1 MLRHRTILV
10 RRRTM
15 WRKRLTRFAVL
26 GAGAILALAA
36 GASSRAGT
44 SLDGSWVGTFTQLR
58 PAALAFSVRGGA
70 VEVALGA
77 GHATL
82 QRVRVESADGR
93 FRFAVPGRP
102 SPLRFDARLVG
113 DRLVGTA

>member
-1 MLRHRTILV
+1 MVRSRTIMM

-15 WRKRLTRFAVL
+15 LRKRLIRVAVL
-26 GAGAILALAA
+26 GAGAALAFTA

-44 SLDGSWVGTFTQLR
+44 SLEGSWVGTYTQLR
-58 PAALAFSVRGGA
+58 PAALGFTVRGGA

-82 QRVRVESADGR
+82 QRVPLERANDRMR
-93 FRFAVPGRP
+93 FTVPGRP
-102 SPLRFDARLVG
+102 SSLRFDARLVG
-113 DRLVGTA
+113 GRL